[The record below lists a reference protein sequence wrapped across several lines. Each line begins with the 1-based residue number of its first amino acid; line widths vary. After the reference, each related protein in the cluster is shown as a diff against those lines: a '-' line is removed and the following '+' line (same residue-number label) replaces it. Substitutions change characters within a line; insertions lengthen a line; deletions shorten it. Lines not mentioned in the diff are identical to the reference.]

1 MIRRPPRS
9 TRTDTLFPYT
19 TLLRSIKGDV
29 VGNRRAGW
37 DRFFVAPHDFVV
49 GAVPTLHRIV
59 DSLALVGGEGP
70 AGALLDEIHAHR
82 GDREVVDRQMVG
94 LGEEERSERRRAG
107 EECVSTGRSRW
118 SADH

>member
-1 MIRRPPRS
+1 M
-9 TRTDTLFPYT
+9 DENLFV
-19 TLLRSIKGDV
+19 LLIPVVDLMPIKGDV

-70 AGALLDEIHAHR
+70 AGALLEEIHAHR
-82 GDREVVDRQMVG
+82 G
-94 LGEEERSERRRAG
+94 RSE
-107 EECVSTGRSRW
+107 ECRVGKGAVMKGYVEGW
-118 SADH
+118 P